1 MNTIEKVPGLIT
13 KKEREQAVNDII
25 GYFHSE
31 RKETIGV
38 IAAEDFLDFFL
49 QNIGKFVYNT
59 GLERARAE
67 LQKTIED
74 TDFRIAELR
83 Q

>member
-1 MNTIEKVPGLIT
+1 MNHIDKNPGLIT
-13 KKEREQAVNDII
+13 KKEREQSINDII

-31 RKETIGV
+31 KKETIGI
-38 IAAEDFLDFFL
+38 IAAEDILDFFL
-49 QNIGKFVYNT
+49 QNIGKYVYNT

-67 LQKTIED
+67 TQKLVEEL
-74 TDFRIAELR
+74 DFKMADLR